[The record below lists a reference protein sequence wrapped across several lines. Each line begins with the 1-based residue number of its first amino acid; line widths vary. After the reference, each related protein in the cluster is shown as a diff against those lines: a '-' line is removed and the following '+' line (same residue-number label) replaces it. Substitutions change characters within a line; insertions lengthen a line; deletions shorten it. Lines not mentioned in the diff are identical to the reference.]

1 MRASHNDQP
10 STTGRDDEPAD
21 VSKVTSDVKFQ
32 SAAVQ
37 RLNIGILFKHGEAD
51 HAQLGVNN
59 RYFLAFIRLMAF
71 GLNTWLIV
79 YTFIE
84 VYNAVKM
91 LNLVEL
97 LLYGRGYDEQ
107 GMTDQCKKDANGRCF
122 EHLSILIAQVVIE
135 LGSLSYM
142 YLWLLF
148 LLVGLMFN
156 HDRHGRARTVLKA
169 SRAMI
174 YISGVSTLMFS
185 PSPMLLQTIWN
196 YMNDLYLGNC
206 PRALLKEDS
215 HIGGNTAG
223 GRTKDEVAHG
233 SMMSIYPSAG
243 LSGRAIL
250 RRALHLMGRVSLLL
264 LFGIVVGCS
273 CFFLICKLTSLSFAI
288 KHNVFSQLRV
298 LPLIT
303 YIGALNQL
311 AYVKD
316 SQWNRGASE
325 QLYQNYRFLFSAP
338 TSGGPSGTAVRE
350 ARRKK
355 KQEEI
360 LLFRARIVSTLL
372 MQFGLIRGFL
382 LSLSLEVRDE
392 AFVAHHAPI
401 KANSMHSGKR
411 PRLNSSLYAFGS
423 YTTAAEREWQSRKL
437 KCLVELQDAASTNFQ
452 PFWVQ
457 AMNLALMLEYERSR
471 LWRIGDASF
480 RLLTVCLNTG
490 FIAFTFYQ
498 AMKSISG
505 LNLLVVLAF
514 GRDEAVREAGAV
526 PPNCEDPE
534 MVNDQEC
541 FSYVRILLV
550 QVVIELL
557 AIVIMWAQLLVT
569 LATSRSLLRI
579 KITMLHIS
587 GFSTLLFSPSNMLV
601 QDLWRFVW
609 THLGP
614 RGDDPS
620 AVARLERRR
629 STTDLALRAEVHVRE
644 LAARV
649 TWSMKALMAVVVFA
663 VIFLLTASFLICKLT
678 SLSFAIEGTS
688 LGLSLFPILS
698 YVAALNQLSYAM
710 DVRWFDGAFEHL
722 YHNFPWLSLVTRG
735 FHNSP
740 YATGLRAARQR
751 RRSQIT
757 TFRRRILEGL
767 IRRHGR
773 LLGGLLALS
782 VTVQDEAFIAYFP
795 AHQLRPRDMPSTAPG
810 ELPFSGLRAAS

>member
-10 STTGRDDEPAD
+10 STTGRDDESAD

-59 RYFLAFIRLMAF
+59 RYFLAFIRLVAF

-142 YLWLLF
+142 YLRLLF

-196 YMNDLYLGNC
+196 YMNDLYLVNC

-215 HIGGNTAG
+215 PLGGSTAG

-233 SMMSIYPSAG
+233 SMMSIDPSAG

-372 MQFGLIRGFL
+372 TQFGLIRGFL

-401 KANSMHSGKR
+401 KANSMHSGKRSSKSAIRCLGFMMGVGFTSLIGECNHGRGQVSGLHRRRLR

-457 AMNLALMLEYERSR
+457 AMNLALMLEYER
-471 LWRIGDASF
+471 
-480 RLLTVCLNTG
+480 
-490 FIAFTFYQ
+490 
-498 AMKSISG
+498 
-505 LNLLVVLAF
+505 
-514 GRDEAVREAGAV
+514 RDEAVREAGAV

-629 STTDLALRAEVHVRE
+629 STADLALRAEVHVRE

-649 TWSMKALMAVVVFA
+649 AWSMKALMAVVVFA
-663 VIFLLTASFLICKLT
+663 IIFLLTASFLICKLT

-722 YHNFPWLSLVTRG
+722 YHNFPWLSSVTRG

-740 YATGLRAARQR
+740 YVTGLRAARQR

-795 AHQLRPRDMPSTAPG
+795 AHQLRPRDMPNTTPG